1 MSWPVVSWVLEGH
14 VKKIMRMSAVVGIV
28 ALAAAACSEAPED
41 EPSDG
46 ATTGD
51 DSSAEEFKAC
61 VVLDVGGVDDRSFNQ
76 SAWKGMEDAAAAD
89 DNIEV
94 SYVESQ
100 GDADYVPNLTSQAES
115 CDAVVAAGGLLAGA
129 VGEVAP
135 QYPDIPFMQIDA
147 PSSGVENVWG
157 VTYYTE
163 QSAFLGGYLAA
174 SISQSG
180 VVATYG
186 GINVGRPVTGYMEGY
201 RLGVDYYNQQ
211 KGADVQV
218 LGWNGTDGEF
228 AESFTDPAAGRALT
242 EAFASQGADVVFP
255 VAGGAGTGSFT
266 AAEAAGEGSMAVMWV
281 DFPGCEFYAEYC
293 SYIPTSVT
301 KAIPDNVT
309 EFVTGAA
316 AGEAPTGDLEGTLE
330 NEGTGITE
338 FNEWDAQITDE
349 TKAELETIRE
359 GIIDGSIEVPALQG

>member
-1 MSWPVVSWVLEGH
+1 MN
-14 VKKIMRMSAVVGIV
+14 KIMRMSAIVGIV
-28 ALAAAACSEAPED
+28 ALAAAACGDAPED
-41 EPSDG
+41 EPGDG
-46 ATTGD
+46 ADATTD
-51 DSSAEEFKAC
+51 TSVEEEEPAEAFRAC
-61 VVLDVGGVDDRSFNQ
+61 AVLDVGGVDDRSFNQ
-76 SAWKGMEDAAAAD
+76 SAWKGMEDAAAAA
-89 DNIEV
+89 DNVEV

-100 GDADYVPNLTSQAES
+100 SDADYVPNLTQQAES
-115 CDAVVAAGGLLAGA
+115 CDAVVAVGGLLSSA
-129 VGEVAP
+129 VAEVAP
-135 QYPDIPFMQIDA
+135 QYPEIPFMQIDA
-147 PSSGVENVWG
+147 PSADIANVWG

-174 SISQSG
+174 SISESG

-201 RLGVDYYNQQ
+201 RLGVDYFNQQ
-211 KGADVQV
+211 KGTDVQV
-218 LGWNGTDGEF
+218 LGWNGSDGEF

-266 AAEAAGEGSMAVMWV
+266 AAEAAGEGLAVIWV

-293 SYIPTSVT
+293 AYIPTSVT

-309 EFVTGAA
+309 EFVTSAA
-316 AGEAPTGDLEGTLE
+316 EGNAPTGDLEGTLE

-338 FNEWDAQITDE
+338 FNEWDAQISDE
-349 TKAELETIRE
+349 TKTELEDIRA
-359 GIIDGSIEVPALQG
+359 GIIDGSIEVPPVQG